1 MESEQLRL
9 SFNKFLK
16 LYYDSSKKMYEE
28 MDLKELTGKQ
38 FHYLRTIERNKAVTM
53 SFLAEKLELS
63 KPTVTEFI
71 RQFEA
76 KGLVKR
82 SRCHEDQRVVFIKL
96 TEQGK
101 LLASTN
107 KLESE
112 RMVKLIQTALS
123 KEEQTMLKQL
133 FDKIG
138 MMHP

>member
-1 MESEQLRL
+1 MKSEQLRL

-82 SRCHEDQRVVFIKL
+82 TRCHEDQRVVFIKL

-112 RMVKLIQTALS
+112 RMIKLIQNALT